1 MLASRDR
8 APSCIYASQQSTHG
22 PLTSCRKQNTEMRDL
37 GLKTCGDCAPP
48 PQTTH
53 PRSRVCGI
61 SLVITDYGIMCVMLT
76 VADRERARTRKM
88 ATGRMAK
95 FDRFLQFS
103 ASLEKHLFGKSR
115 YRPKTA
121 EIDQGSEGQRLRVNP
136 ANTVGRCQRQ
146 LKAGSWLLHVTTQSS
161 QRPPSPKLCV
171 QKSVAC
177 RNVFSGVLS
186 SNHTS

>member
-22 PLTSCRKQNTEMRDL
+22 PLTSCRKRNTEMRDL

-121 EIDQGSEGQRLRVNP
+121 EIDQASEGQRVGQHSCRYCR
-136 ANTVGRCQRQ
+136 TVSPK
-146 LKAGSWLLHVTTQSS
+146 LKAGSRLLYVAKPTS
-161 QRPPSPKLCV
+161 QHPPSPKLCV
-171 QKSVAC
+171 QN
-177 RNVFSGVLS
+177 R
-186 SNHTS
+186 